1 MRFAL
6 LPLLVAVVSACED
19 APTSFTDNRSDVP
32 PGFDV
37 PNRDIPQVDRGM
49 APEVVD
55 LTDVAPLLD
64 AGFRDGPCAEAVPGG
79 DLRFG
84 REGGLRADVTTYS
97 VSSPRRFLLEQM
109 RAGGATARCETTIP
123 ACGAT
128 DDVTVDTL
136 ATALNNADVT
146 AAFQAATA
154 SDAGAVFYGVDSRPI
169 DGEVF
174 FVTRN
179 GRFVYVGNPCRTGPA
194 EGCVNAPV
202 GVQRLVDVLNALQ
215 EQESQRPVC
224 RAALGDGGA

>member
-1 MRFAL
+1 MRSAL
-6 LPLLVAVVSACED
+6 VPLLVVLCSACED
-19 APTSFTDNRSDVP
+19 APSSFTDMRSDVP
-32 PGFDV
+32 PGFDI

-55 LTDVAPLLD
+55 LTDVPPLLD
-64 AGFRDGPCAEAVPGG
+64 AGFRDGPCAESVPGG

-84 REGGLRADVTTYS
+84 REGGLRFDVTTYS
-97 VSSPRRFLLEQM
+97 VSSPRRFLLERSM
-109 RAGGATARCETTIP
+109 AGGPTARCETTIP

-128 DDVTVDTL
+128 DDVTVDVL
-136 ATALNNADVT
+136 ATALNSPDVA

-154 SDAGAVFYGVDSRPI
+154 SDAGTVFYGVDSRPI

-179 GRFVYVGNPCRTGPA
+179 GRFVYVGDPCRTGSGS
-194 EGCVNAPV
+194 GCVTAPV

-215 EQESQRPVC
+215 EQESRRPVC
-224 RAALGDGGA
+224 RAALVPSG